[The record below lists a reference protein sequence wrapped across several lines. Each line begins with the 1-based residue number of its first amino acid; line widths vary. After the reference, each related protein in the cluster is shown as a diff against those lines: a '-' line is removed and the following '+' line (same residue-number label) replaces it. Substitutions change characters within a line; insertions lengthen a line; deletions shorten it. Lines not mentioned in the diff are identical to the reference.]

1 MFLFFCFFPAFS
13 VSDLQVEF
21 SNILEAKGDLYVAV
35 YNSSNAFLKEDQ
47 VFRKIIVPITQT
59 GALKVS
65 IDDLP
70 PGQYAL
76 SCFHDV
82 NGNGKLNTN
91 WMGIPN
97 EPYGFSNNARPKF
110 RAPNWGEASF
120 DFKEMGGSMNIRLEK
135 W

>member
-1 MFLFFCFFPAFS
+1 MFLFFCFFPAFA

-82 NGNGKLNTN
+82 NGNGKLDTN

-120 DFKEMGGSMNIRLEK
+120 DFKEMGGSMKIRLEK

>member
-97 EPYGFSNNARPKF
+97 EPYGFSNNARPRF